1 MAGRSEYGENIQMA
15 LGTLRKNKV
24 RSGLT
29 VLGITI
35 GIMMIIVISSVVN
48 ALNTNMS
55 ESISEMGSNIV
66 MAFHLDIFT
75 FGRPPEGWR
84 SRKPLTLEDAEAISH
99 LAHVKAVTAGV
110 RHFLPQFGTGSYV
123 VKYEERRA
131 KNVILEGDTPAVR
144 DVFDL
149 LMQEGRWFSQV
160 DEERR
165 SPVIVLGSETAKT
178 LFDERSALG
187 REINIEG
194 QLFEVVGVAAPR
206 KTVLGSG
213 SNPEDNI
220 VFFPLSTFGKL
231 HPELDQHW
239 ISVKATSQED
249 VKKAMDE
256 MRDLL
261 RRRRKLKSNEPD
273 NFAIF
278 TQDSITDVWNQ
289 LTGGLYIFM
298 FAVGSVSLIVGGVGV
313 MNIMLVSVTER
324 TREIGVRKA
333 IGARKRDVL
342 LQFTVEAMV
351 LAGVGGVL
359 GILAGA
365 GVTYSVRFVFE
376 SLPAQM
382 SVFWTMTAL
391 TVATSIGLIF
401 GIYPAWK
408 AASLDPIEALRYE

>member
-1 MAGRSEYGENIQMA
+1 MA
-15 LGTLRKNKV
+15 LDTLRKNKV

-35 GIMMIIVISSVVN
+35 GIMMIIVISSFVN
-48 ALNTNMS
+48 ALNSNMQ

-84 SRKPLTLEDAEAISH
+84 SRKPLTLEDSQAIAE
-99 LAHVKAVTAGV
+99 LPHVKAVTAGV

-178 LFDERSALG
+178 LFDERPALG

-239 ISVKATSQED
+239 ISVKATSQAD

-342 LQFTVEAMV
+342 IQFTMEAVV

-359 GILAGA
+359 GILGGA
-365 GVTYSVRFVFE
+365 GVTYAARLIFE

-382 SVFWTMTAL
+382 SVFWTATAFS
-391 TVATSIGLIF
+391 VAAAIGLVF

-408 AASLDPIEALRYE
+408 AASLDPIDALRYE

>member
-1 MAGRSEYGENIQMA
+1 MARRSEYGENFQMA
-15 LGTLRKNKV
+15 VDTLRKNKV

-48 ALNTNMS
+48 ALNSNMA

-66 MAFHLDIFT
+66 MAFHLDVFT

-84 SRKPLTLEDAEAISH
+84 SRKPLTQEDAEAIAH
-99 LAHVKAVTAGV
+99 LPHVKAVTAGV

-123 VKYEERRA
+123 VKFEERRA

-144 DVFDL
+144 EVFDL
-149 LMQEGRWFSQV
+149 IMQEGRWFSQV

-165 SPVIVLGSETAKT
+165 SPVIVLGSETART

-187 REINIEG
+187 RQINIEG
-194 QLFEVVGVAAPR
+194 QLFEVVGVMAPR

-213 SNPEDNI
+213 NNPEDNI
-220 VFFPLSTFGKL
+220 VIFPLSTFRKL
-231 HPELDQHW
+231 HPDLDQHW

-249 VKKAMDE
+249 VSKAMDE

-333 IGARKRDVL
+333 IGARKADIL
-342 LQFTVEAMV
+342 LQFTVEAV
-351 LAGVGGVL
+351 LLAGVGGVL

-365 GVTYSVRFVFE
+365 ALTYAVRFVFE

-382 SVFWTMTAL
+382 SVFWT
-391 TVATSIGLIF
+391 ATGFSVSAAIGLVF